1 MNGPLYPFGFGLSY
15 TTFRYA
21 NLQLAAAP
29 ASDAAVL
36 AAATSAAAADAPSS
50 QENRGYAPQ
59 GQSSAASYA
68 SVADAPLVIEAGQSV
83 MVSVEVTNTGDLA
96 GDEVVQL
103 YIKDDCSSVI
113 TYERQLAGFERI
125 HLLPGETRTVTF
137 TVGPDRMQ
145 LLNAQGQWVVESGS
159 FTVYAAASSEDL
171 RLSGSFL
178 VR

>member
-1 MNGPLYPFGFGLSY
+1 
-15 TTFRYA
+15 
-21 NLQLAAAP
+21 
-29 ASDAAVL
+29 
-36 AAATSAAAADAPSS
+36 
-50 QENRGYAPQ
+50 
-59 GQSSAASYA
+59 
-68 SVADAPLVIEAGQSV
+68 

-113 TYERQLAGFERI
+113 SYERQLAGFERI

-171 RLSGSFL
+171 RLSASFL